1 MESSAGR
8 AEDRRYGGEWLVRIP
23 RSLDSDCGRLT
34 STLLYITGNVM
45 FALNQAMCED
55 LLL

>member
-8 AEDRRYGGEWLVRIP
+8 AEVKRHGGEWLVRM
-23 RSLDSDCGRLT
+23 SRLRDRNQLIRFMIIGKT
-34 STLLYITGNVM
+34 M
-45 FALNQAMCED
+45 FALNQAMHED